1 MLTGIACF
9 GSMWLC
15 ELILGFHFFLFFLFL
30 FLFLFLITSIL
41 EFSFSMFLVV
51 GSTGKEWR
59 KERVELCSF
68 VCNDE
73 NGLCLVAEKAGEKKG
88 EIKEGLKD

>member
-9 GSMWLC
+9 GSMRLC
-15 ELILGFHFFLFFLFL
+15 ELILGFHFFLSFF
-30 FLFLFLITSIL
+30 FLITSVL
-41 EFSFSMFLVV
+41 EFSFSMCLVV

-59 KERVELCSF
+59 KEGVELCCF